1 MNKSKNIL
9 LAISGALTLAL
20 TGGFIYG
27 QLELDVTL
35 LAITA
40 LNTAL
45 FSFFKKIE
53 NDELKSEMIN
63 MEDGVMVLQEENRF
77 LIKKVSVLKDSMYNM
92 SKELID
98 IKSVA
103 EKEEVKSFDY
113 VVPEF
118 SSATSPLKGM
128 VVETNEVKEI
138 KKRGANL
145 KNNIKA
151 INKNEII

>member
-40 LNTAL
+40 LNAAL

-53 NDELKSEMIN
+53 TDELKTEMLS
-63 MEDGVMVLQEENRF
+63 MEDELMVLQEENKFMHKR
-77 LIKKVSVLKDSMYNM
+77 VAVLKDNMLNM

-103 EKEEVKSFDY
+103 EREETKLFDY
-113 VVPEF
+113 KVPEF
-118 SSATSPLKGM
+118 SSVTSPLKGM

-138 KKRGANL
+138 KKRGANF

-151 INKNEII
+151 IKKNEII